1 MAAAFADIDSSI
13 AALPDDV
20 RPVMDGVRR
29 SVHTVVPDVAETIS
43 YAMPTFTLDGKP
55 LLHVAAWKKHIGVY
69 PLPAMDDDL
78 ARAVEPY
85 RGAKDTF
92 RLPLDDVPYELFE
105 RVLAAMLQQRR
116 ERGQ

>member
-1 MAAAFADIDSSI
+1 MAAAFADIDSYI

-92 RLPLDDVPYELFE
+92 RLPLDDVP
-105 RVLAAMLQQRR
+105 
-116 ERGQ
+116 